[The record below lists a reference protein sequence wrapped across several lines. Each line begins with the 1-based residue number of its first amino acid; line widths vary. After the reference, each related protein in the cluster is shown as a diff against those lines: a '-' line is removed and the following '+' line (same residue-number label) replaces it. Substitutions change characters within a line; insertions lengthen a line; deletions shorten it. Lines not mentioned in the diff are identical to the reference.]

1 MKIAI
6 FHCEEIPTL
15 FLLENAAKKAGFE
28 TFVFHFRDIRLSLN
42 NGDIDIKVGDVS
54 LKDFSIIFCRGFW
67 NYQNEVALLA
77 QFCRAHKIN
86 LFDSALLT
94 RHTISKMYDLVCFE
108 RAGLPVPKTIF
119 SDQLSSDFIAKEL
132 KFPLVAKEDRSRQGR
147 NVFLLEDKQ
156 SLEKFIAD
164 NKVAQKS
171 LDTPM
176 YQFQEF
182 IPADFDVRVIVIG
195 GKVVGAIKRQSRDP
209 AEFRHNISLGGIASE
224 IKISAEMEKMAIL
237 AAKSLNFEFGGADF
251 IANKKTGEIYIL
263 EVNRSPGF
271 EGFIA
276 ATGIDVPH
284 ALMQFFLRFSS
295 KPLQ

>member
-28 TFVFHFRDIRLSLN
+28 TFVFHFQDIRLSLD
-42 NGDIDIKVGDVS
+42 NGNIDVKVGDVS

-67 NYQNEVALLA
+67 NYQNEVAVLA

-119 SDQLSSDFIAKEL
+119 SDQMSAGFIENEL
-132 KFPLVAKEDRSRQGR
+132 KFPLVAKEDRSRQGK
-147 NVFLLEDKQ
+147 NVYLLK
-156 SLEKFIAD
+156 D
-164 NKVAQKS
+164 NKELNDFIKKNSVDQKT
-171 LDTPM
+171 LDTPT

-182 IPADFDVRVIVIG
+182 IPAEFDVRVIVIG
-195 GKVVGAIKRQSRDP
+195 GKVIGAIKRQSRDP
-209 AEFRHNISLGGIASE
+209 SEFRHNISLGGTATE
-224 IKISAEMEKMAIL
+224 IKISEEMERMAIL

-251 IANKKTGEIYIL
+251 ITNKLTGEIFML

-271 EGFIA
+271 EGFMT
-276 ATGIDVPH
+276 ATGIDVPMK
-284 ALMQFFLRFSS
+284 LMQFFLPFST
-295 KPLQ
+295 KHLQ

>member
-28 TFVFHFRDIRLSLN
+28 TFVFHFKDIRLSLN
-42 NGDIDIKVGDVS
+42 NGNINIKVGDVS

-132 KFPLVAKEDRSRQGR
+132 KYPLVAKEDRSRQGR
-147 NVFLLEDKQ
+147 NVFLLEDKNA
-156 SLEKFIAD
+156 LGKFIAD

-209 AEFRHNISLGGIASE
+209 SEFRHNISLGGIATE
-224 IKISAEMEKMAIL
+224 IKISAEMERMAIL

-251 IANKKTGEIYIL
+251 ITNKKTGEIYIL

-271 EGFIA
+271 EGFIS

-284 ALMQFFLRFSS
+284 ELMQFFLS
-295 KPLQ
+295 KCE